1 MLGYLT
7 SDHAL
12 IAAFA
17 PRALRRTR
25 HESTA
30 LNRVFKTAPKL
41 ADYFRDGEILSLKGV
56 LDRPISG
63 LAIDS
68 RRVVPGNLFF
78 ALPGRRIDGASFID
92 EAMSR
97 GAVAVVTERMPA
109 HPPAK
114 VTFIHVAH
122 ARAALA
128 WVAQRY
134 FGSPDRDLAVA
145 VVTGGSGK
153 TTVAHLLK
161 HFLQSDQ
168 KVGLIGSINYDL
180 GSRTVP
186 SFCTT
191 PESLDTY
198 GMMAQMR
205 EAGCRQAVLELDSR
219 GIVQGRALG
228 LRMGAAVFT
237 NLARD
242 GRATGASL
250 DAGLEPIAGLFA
262 GSLGSAPGAAVV
274 NLDDPSGARLLER
287 IPAPVRR
294 VTFGEHSSAQ
304 VRAEQIEYGF
314 KKTSFKLVWPEGTM
328 AIDSPLIGRGNLS
341 NLLAAV
347 AAAWSMGRDP
357 FVFLARMRAFKGVP
371 GRMERIDE
379 GLPFNVVVDLA
390 HTEEALRQSLATLR
404 ALTTGRL
411 LVVFGC
417 AGQGDRAKRAGR
429 VATVQEF
436 ADFAVATSDNPR
448 SEALAQIFADM
459 RPGAS
464 APERITWIEDRRR
477 AINLAL
483 AACKPGDCLLV
494 SGKGHE
500 GYQRLADTVVP
511 FDDRVV
517 IRELIGLKARVA

>member
-17 PRALRRTR
+17 PRAARRTR
-25 HESTA
+25 HESLA

-41 ADYFRDGEILSLKGV
+41 ADYFREGEILALKGG

-68 RRVVPGNLFF
+68 RRVVPGNVFF
-78 ALPGRRIDGASFID
+78 ALPGLHIDGANFID

-114 VTFIHVAH
+114 VTFIHVAR

-128 WVAQRY
+128 KVAQRH
-134 FGSPDRDLAVA
+134 FGFPDRDMAVA
-145 VVTGGSGK
+145 VVAGGSGK

-161 HFLQSDQ
+161 HFLQGDQ

-198 GMMAQMR
+198 GMMARMR

-219 GIVQGRALG
+219 GIAQGRMLG

-242 GRATGASL
+242 DRTTGASL
-250 DAGLEPIAGLFA
+250 EADLEPIVGLLTGA
-262 GSLGSAPGAAVV
+262 LGCAPSAAVV
-274 NLDDPSGARLLER
+274 NLDDPSGERLLER
-287 IPAPVRR
+287 ISASVRR
-294 VTFGEHSSAQ
+294 VTFGEHPSAQ

-314 KKTSFKLVWPEGTM
+314 KKTSFKLVWPEGAM
-328 AIDSPLIGRGNLS
+328 AIDSPLIGRCNLG

-390 HTEEALRQSLATLR
+390 RTGEALRNSLATLR
-404 ALTTGRL
+404 SLTSGRL

-417 AGQGDRAKRAGR
+417 VGQGDRTQRAAR
-429 VATVQEF
+429 VAVVQQF

-448 SEALAQIFADM
+448 SEPIGQIFADM
-459 RPGAS
+459 QPGAA

-477 AINLAL
+477 AISLAL

-517 IRELIGLKARVA
+517 IRELIGLKAEIV